1 MRHAESSAA
10 VSVTTDRSEH
20 ERTMVDGHRCLA
32 VRLNVTGDWDLE
44 ELAELLSPKSGSEEC
59 PSASQRTLAPG
70 RKASGEKGRSS
81 LSMVYLAVLL
91 RHIGRGARPR
101 SLDHAL
107 LIDE

>member
-1 MRHAESSAA
+1 MRHAVSSAA
-10 VSVTTDRSEH
+10 VSLMPDRSED
-20 ERTMVDGHRCLA
+20 ERTMVDGRRCLA
-32 VRLNVTGDWDLE
+32 VRMTVRGDWDLE

-59 PSASQRTLAPG
+59 PSAFRKTHARA
-70 RKASGEKGRSS
+70 RKASGEKDRSS